1 MDAPSSIHDLIKAL
15 MDLEKPF
22 PARLLYQFSDMPSE
36 DRQLLASTW
45 QSIPVVRRRAIL
57 QDLIELFEHDN
68 LLMFEEIGRIAL
80 EDYDADCQ
88 VSGISLL
95 LEAEDP
101 KLVPVFLKLLADG
114 DKTEFVRAAAANAL
128 GFYVHLGELEELNP
142 DIHHEIE
149 DALLLAYAQDP
160 SDLVQRRALESL
172 GYSSREEVAP
182 LLRFASALDSDEWL
196 ESALFAMGRSADNQ
210 WEPLVLEQ
218 LDHENPEVRG
228 QAIHAAGE
236 LALSAART
244 RLLRELDREEDEY
257 VRSELIWALSQIGG
271 EGIEEK
277 FEQLLAKTDD
287 DEEANLLEE
296 ALDMLNFT
304 NDVVDFELME
314 VGLDHDHDLDN
325 EDNEYDEQSEDDED
339 GNDEDDEYDELKAF
353 NDEEWLRYIDEDED
367 DLDGSLDDSYTLED
381 PDDEEDL

>member
-1 MDAPSSIHDLIKAL
+1 M
-15 MDLEKPF
+15 
-22 PARLLYQFSDMPSE
+22 
-36 DRQLLASTW
+36 
-45 QSIPVVRRRAIL
+45 
-57 QDLIELFEHDN
+57 
-68 LLMFEEIGRIAL
+68 
-80 EDYDADCQ
+80 
-88 VSGISLL
+88 
-95 LEAEDP
+95 
-101 KLVPVFLKLLADG
+101 
-114 DKTEFVRAAAANAL
+114 
-128 GFYVHLGELEELNP
+128 
-142 DIHHEIE
+142 
-149 DALLLAYAQDP
+149 
-160 SDLVQRRALESL
+160 
-172 GYSSREEVAP
+172 
-182 LLRFASALDSDEWL
+182 
-196 ESALFAMGRSADNQ
+196 
-210 WEPLVLEQ
+210 
-218 LDHENPEVRG
+218 
-228 QAIHAAGE
+228 
-236 LALSAART
+236 
-244 RLLRELDREEDEY
+244 
-257 VRSELIWALSQIGG
+257 IWALSQIGG